1 MQLSSRRY
9 DLILSYTSQDADF
22 ALKLA
27 SDLKETGFNIWV
39 DRFDLVTP
47 QDSLYS
53 AEQVAADA
61 TGIILVLSSH
71 YANSKAR
78 QSDFQRAGQTKK
90 HILPV
95 LLRPWELPDWARPMD
110 DYQHLDFTQWRSER
124 HYQARLESL
133 IALLKQHFPVN
144 ESNSPSNE
152 QHYIHRLTAEIE
164 SHKSLLRDISPPSE
178 SLPSDKRAIYTRSL
192 WGLNGQF
199 EVLDGPLATTGSVY
213 KIQDLVDNLPQ
224 FVMLGAPGAGKTTA
238 LYRIALDTLY
248 NHQAS
253 QGATPLPLLLDLAT
267 WSHHHIFQD
276 FIRAHWPAESD
287 ALELITSGNLLV
299 LLDGLEDIPGSQPE
313 KVATLRQ
320 WLASLPATARV
331 IVACAADRYSTHLM
345 LNLPRAALKP
355 LSRQQVRDY
364 VNHHLNDEMSAGLL
378 ALLIQDSNQ
387 PGASQLHR
395 LAQNTL
401 FLAILVSIKQYA
413 PGAILPEHAGLLL
426 QWLARMLWDRY
437 HSSSTRFKGTYIR
450 VPSYELAERALSKM
464 AFAMIDDDQR
474 QIPYRWALDHT
485 GDEAILSTALSANI
499 LKMRGDYISFSHSLL
514 HDYFA
519 AVALEEEGVYTRLMR
534 AQFDDHGQR
543 QPWKWDRPVVLLS
556 GITPEPD
563 IVVQHVAE
571 VNPYVAVDCITSG
584 VSLLPATRQQIADLF
599 LNQNRPQNGAP
610 VPDIVQV
617 MRSIADEI
625 TVTTVLEHLHN
636 ELESAIKQTWDV
648 NEDIA
653 MPLRKLGTD
662 TISFLMDI
670 LRGEKWQRRRGAAW
684 ALGEL
689 QEPAAVPSLV
699 EALGDENPNVRKE
712 AAFALVKIGRPA
724 MPRLLKALRQGDSD
738 LRAVVITTLAQM
750 RDPGGVPDLI
760 TCLEDAN
767 WPQHEDVRICDLA
780 ARALEYIGTQE
791 ARQAVANWR
800 QNGDLMS
807 LSHEADRETNG
818 GTKFTVVQRLSER
831 PVPNLVTDLQDAE
844 WSVRRD
850 AVKYLGD
857 TGDPAVLP
865 HLLKALKDG
874 DNQVRW
880 TAVQAVSNFTPDA
893 EIIQGLLAA
902 LRDEDCLVCD
912 AASEALARIGPL
924 AVPGLIT
931 ALQDENPDVRG
942 AAIEALGR
950 IGSEDVVAPLVACLE
965 DTTTPRLENQ
975 RLCDMAAAALEAI
988 GSEAALDA
996 LLKWRQDEQSSYVL
1010 NPMQIDIPLLE
1021 LDSLSASSPVYSA
1034 HHRAL
1039 LDFLDTLH
1047 EQDWHTQ
1054 QKAARSLREFAKT
1067 LKGTGDA
1074 QVLEELS
1081 SALNDDTT
1089 LVRWTAV
1096 EALAWM
1102 GHSSAIPAL
1111 VEALHDESWTVR
1123 IAAVR
1128 ALVEITD
1135 VREAFP
1141 DLISTLNDDHPLV
1154 REAAAETLGKIGDH
1168 NASAYLVQALLDKDS
1183 FVRRSAAEA
1192 LGNLGD
1198 LTAVPNLINALKDD
1212 QHYVRRAVARALG
1225 KIGDP
1230 AAIPALIDHL
1240 DDTRGPEWEESR
1252 MCDIVAEALAAVGT
1266 PQAMSALEKWRSR
1279 RVS

>member
-27 SDLKETGFNIWV
+27 SDLKETGFNLWV

-47 QDSLYS
+47 QDNLYS

-61 TGIILVLSSH
+61 AGIILVLSNN
-71 YANSKAR
+71 YASSKAR
-78 QSDFQRAGQTKK
+78 QADFQRAGQARKRVV
-90 HILPV
+90 PV
-95 LLRPWELPDWARPMD
+95 LLRPWELPDWAQPGE

-144 ESNSPSNE
+144 EANSPSNE

-164 SHKSLLRDISPPSE
+164 SHKSLLRDISPPSD
-178 SLPSDKRAIYTRSL
+178 SMPSDKRAIYTRSL
-192 WGLNGQF
+192 WGLNSQY
-199 EVLDGPLATTGSVY
+199 EILDGPLAATGSTY

-224 FVMLGAPGAGKTTA
+224 FVMLGPPGAGKTTA
-238 LYRIALDTLY
+238 LHRIALDALY
-248 NHQAS
+248 NYQAS
-253 QGATPLPLLLDLAT
+253 QGATPLPLMLDLAT
-267 WSHHHIFQD
+267 WAHHHTVED
-276 FIRAHWPAESD
+276 FIRAQWPAESD
-287 ALELITSGNLLV
+287 ALDLIARGHLLV
-299 LLDGLEDIPGSQPE
+299 LFDGLEDIPGNQPE
-313 KVATLRQ
+313 KNASLRR
-320 WLASLPATARV
+320 WLASLPGTARV
-331 IVACAADRYSTHLM
+331 IVTCAADRYSENLM
-345 LNLPRAALKP
+345 LNLPRAVLKP
-355 LSRQQVRDY
+355 LSRQHIRDY
-364 VNHHLNDEMSAGLL
+364 VSNHLNDEMSAGLL
-378 ALLIQDSNQ
+378 ALLIPDNNQ
-387 PGASQLHR
+387 RGASQLHR
-395 LAQNTL
+395 LAQNML
-401 FLAILVSIKQYA
+401 FLAVLVSIKQYA
-413 PGAILPEHAGLLL
+413 PGAVLPEHAGRLL

-437 HSSSTRFKGTYIR
+437 YSSSTRFKGTYIR
-450 VPSYELAERALSKM
+450 VPSYESAERALSKM
-464 AFAMIDDDQR
+464 AFAMTDDAQR

-485 GDEAILSTALSANI
+485 GDETILSTALSANI
-499 LKMRGDYISFSHSLL
+499 LRMRGDYISFSHSLL

-519 AVALEEEGVYTRLMR
+519 AVALEGEGVYTRLMR
-534 AQFDDHGQR
+534 AQFDEHGQR
-543 QPWKWDRPVVLLS
+543 MPWKWDRPVVLLS
-556 GITPEPD
+556 GLTAEPD
-563 IVVQHVAE
+563 VVVQHVAE

-599 LNQNRPQNGAP
+599 LNQTHPDNGTV
-610 VPDIVQV
+610 VPEIVQI

-625 TVTTVLEHLHN
+625 TVSTVLEHLHN

-662 TISFLMDI
+662 TIGFLMDI

-738 LRAVVITTLAQM
+738 LRATIITTLAQM

-760 TCLEDAN
+760 ACLEDNN
-767 WPQHEDVRICDLA
+767 WPQHADVRICDLA

-791 ARQAVANWR
+791 ARQAVENWR
-800 QNGDLMS
+800 QTGDLMGLNHQAES
-807 LSHEADRETNG
+807 ETNG
-818 GTKFTVVQRLSER
+818 GSKFTVVQRLSER
-831 PVPNLVTDLQDAE
+831 PIHNLVTDLQDPE

-850 AVKYLGD
+850 AVKHLGD
-857 TGDPAVLP
+857 SGNAEVLP

-880 TAVQAVSNFTPDA
+880 TAVQAVSNFTPD
-893 EIIQGLLAA
+893 EQIVQGLLVA

-912 AASEALARIGPL
+912 AASEALARIGAP
-924 AVPGLIT
+924 AVPGLIA
-931 ALQDENPDVRG
+931 ALQDQNPDVRG

-950 IGSEDVVAPLVACLE
+950 IGSSDVIEPLVACLE

-975 RLCDMAAAALEAI
+975 RLCDMAADALEAI

-996 LLKWRQDEQSSYVL
+996 LMKWRQDEHSTYI
-1010 NPMQIDIPLLE
+1010 PAPPQIDVPLLE
-1021 LDSLSASSPVYSA
+1021 LDSLSASSRVYSP

-1074 QVLEELS
+1074 QVLGELS
-1081 SALNDDTT
+1081 SALNDETT

-1102 GHSSAIPAL
+1102 GDSSAIPAL
-1111 VEALHDESWTVR
+1111 IEALHDESTTVR

-1128 ALVEITD
+1128 ALVEIED

-1141 DLISTLNDDHPLV
+1141 DLISALNDDHPLV
-1154 REAAAETLGKIGDH
+1154 REATAETLGKIGDST
-1168 NASAYLVQALLDKDS
+1168 ASAYLVQALLDKDS
-1183 FVRRSAAEA
+1183 FVRRAAAEA
-1192 LGNLGD
+1192 LGTLGD
-1198 LTAVPNLINALKDD
+1198 LTAVPNLISALKDEY
-1212 QHYVRRAVARALG
+1212 HYVRRAVARALG

-1240 DDTRGPEWEESR
+1240 DDTSGPEWEESR
-1252 MCDIVAEALAAVGT
+1252 MCDIVAEALQAVGT

-1279 RVS
+1279 QAG